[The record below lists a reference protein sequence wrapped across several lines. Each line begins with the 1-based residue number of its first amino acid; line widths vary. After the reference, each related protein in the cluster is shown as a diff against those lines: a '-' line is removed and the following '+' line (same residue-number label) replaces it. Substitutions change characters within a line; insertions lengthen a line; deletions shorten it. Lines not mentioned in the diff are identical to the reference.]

1 MRPSVPR
8 AFSWLSPTSNVP
20 HSVWNDPGG
29 FRTHDLRIKSPLLY
43 QLSYRVL
50 SAYKIHRK
58 SIRPVASLV
67 AAKRSNAGPATR
79 HSGAALKDH
88 KYALTQPWRT
98 RRAETDRDTS
108 PLGKEFVSRVTRVT
122 GANMPFTFS
131 KVNAVIRA
139 VRMSRQREV
148 AAARMAA
155 LEESN
160 HLLQTQARQL
170 EHQTREARE
179 LAHELALTNEE
190 LRSAM
195 SEARKAWQAAD
206 AANRSKAEFLAV
218 MSHEL
223 RTPLNSIGGYVDLL
237 EMELRG
243 PLTDSQKSDLQ
254 RIKRGQQLLLR
265 IINDILN
272 FTRLE
277 ATEVKYDIIDVPL
290 RALLTDLDAV
300 VSSLATAKALHY
312 DCAVPPGGVFT
323 RTDPDKL
330 RQILINLLSNAV
342 KFTPAGGRIKVS
354 CATQEKTVSISVE
367 DNGPGIPAEKL
378 EAVFE
383 PFVQLD
389 RGLTRTT
396 EGTGLGLAISR
407 GLARGMGAE
416 ITLKSQLGKGSVFT
430 LVLPLVR
437 TRMTPSGSIRAV
449 HSS

>member
-1 MRPSVPR
+1 
-8 AFSWLSPTSNVP
+8 
-20 HSVWNDPGG
+20 
-29 FRTHDLRIKSPLLY
+29 
-43 QLSYRVL
+43 
-50 SAYKIHRK
+50 
-58 SIRPVASLV
+58 
-67 AAKRSNAGPATR
+67 
-79 HSGAALKDH
+79 
-88 KYALTQPWRT
+88 
-98 RRAETDRDTS
+98 
-108 PLGKEFVSRVTRVT
+108 
-122 GANMPFTFS
+122 MPFAFS

-148 AAARMAA
+148 AAARLAA

-170 EHQTREARE
+170 EHQTNEAKE

-190 LRSAM
+190 LRAVI
-195 SEARKAWQAAD
+195 SEAKKAWAAAD

-243 PLTDSQKSDLQ
+243 PLTDAQKADLA
-254 RIKRGQQLLLR
+254 RIKRSQEHLLG

-277 ATEVKYDIIDVPL
+277 ATELKYDVIDVPV
-290 RALLTDLDAV
+290 RALISDLDDV
-300 VSSLATAKALHY
+300 VSSLARAKSLDYECDSPA
-312 DCAVPPGGVFT
+312 GSVFT

-330 RQILINLLSNAV
+330 RQIMLNLISNAV
-342 KFTPAGGRIKVS
+342 KFTPEGGRIKVGY
-354 CATQEKTVSISVE
+354 TVHDKTVSIHVE
-367 DNGPGIPAEKL
+367 DNGQGIPSDKQ

-396 EGTGLGLAISR
+396 DGTGLGLAISR
-407 GLARGMGAE
+407 GLARAMDAD
-416 ITLKSQLGKGSVFT
+416 ITLTSEVGVGSTFT
-430 LVLPLVR
+430 LTLPLAPRRSNLADVR
-437 TRMTPSGSIRAV
+437 D
-449 HSS
+449 

>member
-1 MRPSVPR
+1 
-8 AFSWLSPTSNVP
+8 
-20 HSVWNDPGG
+20 
-29 FRTHDLRIKSPLLY
+29 
-43 QLSYRVL
+43 
-50 SAYKIHRK
+50 
-58 SIRPVASLV
+58 
-67 AAKRSNAGPATR
+67 
-79 HSGAALKDH
+79 
-88 KYALTQPWRT
+88 
-98 RRAETDRDTS
+98 
-108 PLGKEFVSRVTRVT
+108 
-122 GANMPFTFS
+122 MPFTFS

-139 VRMSRQREV
+139 VRLSRQREV
-148 AAARMAA
+148 AAARMTA

-160 HLLQTQARQL
+160 HLLQEQARQL

-195 SEARKAWQAAD
+195 SEARKAWQVAD

-254 RIKRGQQLLLR
+254 RIKRGQEHLLR

-277 ATEVKYDIIDVPL
+277 ATEVKYELIDVPV
-290 RALLTDLDAV
+290 RALLADLDAV
-300 VSSLATAKALHY
+300 VSSLAAAKELEYACDMPSH
-312 DCAVPPGGVFT
+312 GVFT

-342 KFTPAGGRIKVS
+342 KFTPPGGRIKIS
-354 CATQEKTVSISVE
+354 CAADENTVSISVE
-367 DNGPGIPAEKL
+367 DNGPGIPADKI

-396 EGTGLGLAISR
+396 EGTGLGLPISR
-407 GLARGMGAE
+407 GLARGMGAD
-416 ITLKSQLGKGSVFT
+416 ITLKTEVGKGSTFT
-430 LVLPLVR
+430 LMLPLV
-437 TRMTPSGSIRAV
+437 MIRATPPRGV
-449 HSS
+449 NAVQP

>member
-1 MRPSVPR
+1 
-8 AFSWLSPTSNVP
+8 
-20 HSVWNDPGG
+20 
-29 FRTHDLRIKSPLLY
+29 
-43 QLSYRVL
+43 
-50 SAYKIHRK
+50 
-58 SIRPVASLV
+58 
-67 AAKRSNAGPATR
+67 
-79 HSGAALKDH
+79 
-88 KYALTQPWRT
+88 
-98 RRAETDRDTS
+98 
-108 PLGKEFVSRVTRVT
+108 
-122 GANMPFTFS
+122 
-131 KVNAVIRA
+131 
-139 VRMSRQREV
+139 
-148 AAARMAA
+148 MAA

-160 HLLQTQARQL
+160 NLLQTQARQL
-170 EHQTREARE
+170 EDQTKEARE

-243 PLTDSQKSDLQ
+243 PLNDSQKSDLR
-254 RIKRGQQLLLR
+254 RIKRGQEHLLR

-277 ATEVKYDIIDVPL
+277 ATEVKYDVIEVPV
-290 RALLTDLDAV
+290 RALLADLDAV
-300 VSSLATAKALHY
+300 VSSLARAKSLEY
-312 DCAVPPGGVFT
+312 ECDVPPGGVFT

-330 RQILINLLSNAV
+330 RQIMINLLSNAV
-342 KFTPAGGRIKVS
+342 KFTPAGGCIKVACS
-354 CATQEKTVSISVE
+354 TQEKTISISVE
-367 DNGPGIPAEKL
+367 DNGPGIPADKL

-416 ITLKSQLGKGSVFT
+416 ITLRSELGKGSVFT

-437 TRMTPSGSIRAV
+437 TRLTPTGGVKAI
-449 HSS
+449 HSY